1 MEFQSKWK
9 RTPKFLALLAIFTT
23 TLFVSLMLTGAKPV
37 NAATKADEIT
47 VNSATPKEQAIAKEL
62 EKMFVD
68 GDIENLNIDYLI
80 AKYGKDEI
88 QATERFIGI
97 SENESRIFPTEHRI
111 VQRDLADI
119 GNCMLGK
126 LGEEIR
132 SMVNVNTIVA
142 YIDKKLWLEAAKAI
156 VAKVAAQGIKR
167 NAAVMA
173 TVLALYA
180 VQCGLGW

>member
-47 VNSATPKEQAIAKEL
+47 VNSATPKEQAVAKEL

-80 AKYGKDEI
+80 AKYGKD
-88 QATERFIGI
+88 
-97 SENESRIFPTEHRI
+97 
-111 VQRDLADI
+111 
-119 GNCMLGK
+119 
-126 LGEEIR
+126 
-132 SMVNVNTIVA
+132 
-142 YIDKKLWLEAAKAI
+142 
-156 VAKVAAQGIKR
+156 
-167 NAAVMA
+167 
-173 TVLALYA
+173 
-180 VQCGLGW
+180 

>member
-1 MEFQSKWK
+1 MADVDKKKRVTRLTNGGIHMEFQSKWK

-47 VNSATPKEQAIAKEL
+47 VNSATPKEQAVAKEL

-119 GNCMLGK
+119 GNCMLGNSVRK
-126 LGEEIR
+126 SEAW
-132 SMVNVNTIVA
+132 SMSI
-142 YIDKKLWLEAAKAI
+142 LSWLILTKSS
-156 VAKVAAQGIKR
+156 
-167 NAAVMA
+167 
-173 TVLALYA
+173 
-180 VQCGLGW
+180 GWKQQRLSLLK

>member
-47 VNSATPKEQAIAKEL
+47 VNSATPKEQAVAKEL

-80 AKYGKDEI
+80 AKYGKMKFRL
-88 QATERFIGI
+88 QKGLSVSLRMNLVF
-97 SENESRIFPTEHRI
+97 F
-111 VQRDLADI
+111 QRSIELF
-119 GNCMLGK
+119 N
-126 LGEEIR
+126 
-132 SMVNVNTIVA
+132 
-142 YIDKKLWLEAAKAI
+142 AI
-156 VAKVAAQGIKR
+156 
-167 NAAVMA
+167 
-173 TVLALYA
+173 
-180 VQCGLGW
+180 